1 MNEKGKAER
10 KMKSVKWCPN
20 LADGED
26 FLVVQYRSNCVS
38 FRSNVPR
45 PHVTHHAF
53 QLQGLRG
60 VYSQQLGVGF
70 RGENEAGVQ
79 RSDGRRHIVC
89 VDGFS
94 CNLRRHGFNEIPF

>member
-1 MNEKGKAER
+1 
-10 KMKSVKWCPN
+10 MKSGKRCPN

-26 FLVVQYRSNCVS
+26 FLVAHDHSNCDS

-45 PHVTHHAF
+45 PHVPHHAF

-60 VYSQQLGVGF
+60 VYSQQLSVGF
-70 RGENEAGVQ
+70 RRENEADVQ
-79 RSDGRRHIVC
+79 GSDGRGHIVR

-94 CNLRRHGFNEIPF
+94 RNLRCHGFNETTF